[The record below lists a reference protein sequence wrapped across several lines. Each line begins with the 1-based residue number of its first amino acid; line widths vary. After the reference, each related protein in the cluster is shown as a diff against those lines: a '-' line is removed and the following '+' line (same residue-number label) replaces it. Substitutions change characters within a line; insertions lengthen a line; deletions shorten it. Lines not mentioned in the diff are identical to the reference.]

1 MKFLSTRDLRNRPGM
16 IKELVKDDD
25 LVLTANGKPL
35 AFIVGIPEG
44 GLDRTAAALRRA
56 RAQLAVSA
64 MRRAADDVGRN
75 SLTAAQIDT
84 EIRATRTTRRR
95 G

>member
-1 MKFLSTRDLRNRPGM
+1 V

-25 LVLTANGKPL
+25 IVLTANGKPL

-64 MRRAADDVGRN
+64 MRR
-75 SLTAAQIDT
+75 TAEEAGSDTLSANEIDT
-84 EIRATRTTRRR
+84 EIRATRAARRQR
-95 G
+95 

>member
-1 MKFLSTRDLRNRPGM
+1 M
-16 IKELVKDDD
+16 IKDLVKDDD

-64 MRRAADDVGRN
+64 MRRAAEDAGSD
-75 SLTAAQIDT
+75 SLSAGEVES
-84 EIRATRTTRRR
+84 EIRAVRAARRQR
-95 G
+95 